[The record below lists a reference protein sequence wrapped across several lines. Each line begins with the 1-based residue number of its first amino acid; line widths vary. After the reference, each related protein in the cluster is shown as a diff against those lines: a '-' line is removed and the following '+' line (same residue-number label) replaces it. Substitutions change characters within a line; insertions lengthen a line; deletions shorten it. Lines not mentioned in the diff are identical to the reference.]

1 MPRIVGD
8 WTLDKL
14 KIIEQYL
21 PAYLTATQ
29 RALERVYID
38 AFAGPGRNEIK
49 GSGDIV
55 DGSPL
60 IGGFLH
66 HVDRTTNAEAEP
78 QCFRFHYP
86 HHGSSR
92 PYG

>member
-29 RALERVYID
+29 RATERIYID
-38 AFAGPGRNEIK
+38 GFAGPGRN
-49 GSGDIV
+49 
-55 DGSPL
+55 
-60 IGGFLH
+60 
-66 HVDRTTNAEAEP
+66 
-78 QCFRFHYP
+78 
-86 HHGSSR
+86 
-92 PYG
+92 